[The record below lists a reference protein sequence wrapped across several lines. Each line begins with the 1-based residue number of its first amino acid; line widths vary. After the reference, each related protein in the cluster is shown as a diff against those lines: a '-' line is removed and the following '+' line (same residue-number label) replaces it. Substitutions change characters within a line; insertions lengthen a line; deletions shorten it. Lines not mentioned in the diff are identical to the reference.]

1 MAWTPDE
8 RRFSEPGNDTAVMAA
23 WERFLDGSGRPD
35 DALRSLVEGS
45 WQRCRDHNVDPDKRS
60 APPPVGESRLES
72 LRNTHAELLQAG
84 APVMACARDFLAETG
99 TVMALAD
106 TQCTILSMEGD
117 TRTRGSAENIHLLP
131 GVAWSERICGTNA
144 IGTAL
149 AVGEPVQIHS
159 AEHYCAG
166 IKRWTCSAMVIR
178 HPNDGEILGVVDV
191 SGLSETYNRQS
202 LALVVTT
209 ANRIESRLKMRE
221 TELRLRLVESAL
233 PYWNSTT
240 DSVVLFDRR
249 GYPVKAN
256 GNAQVALA
264 ALGADLDLARP
275 RRIPA
280 LALDGDPS
288 ALPAWM
294 RPEWLAPVIE
304 HAEHIGTLLIL
315 PLPSIGRTPRS
326 DRDEHD
332 EPLPGFG
339 HIVTGDAKLE
349 AVIRKAGQ
357 LARSKVPVLLLGETG
372 VGKEEFAQGIHR
384 ASPIGSGPFVPVNC
398 GGLSRELLASELFG
412 YAEGAFTGARRGG
425 MVGKIEAADGGSL
438 FLDEIGEMPLDLQ
451 PHLLRVLEKGEI
463 YRLGEN
469 TPRKVD
475 FRLVAATNRDL
486 RQEVADGRFRMD
498 LYYRDL
504 DPHPGAARPRRRH
517 PPADRSVPRP
527 LLATAPGP
535 VPAHRPG
542 GSPEPRRLCLARQR
556 ARASQRGREHA
567 PGQRRPTDRSP
578 RPATRVRRRRIDV
591 RYDRSHRPRGPSERG
606 RVRMHPPGDRQ
617 QRRQPDRGRAPTG
630 DRQEHAVPEAAGLRP
645 AGRRPDSPLPARP
658 SAALRRVR
666 RPAAARAAS
675 CQPVRPDNQSRTASP
690 VPKSQGLR
698 SSGAISRYSASSSL
712 STISPRARTW

>member
-498 LYYRDL
+498 LYYRVAVTSIRIPALRDRDGDIRLLTDL
-504 DPHPGAARPRRRH
+504 FLGHFSQRHQVPCPRIDPAVHQSLAGYAWPGNVRELRNVVENMLLVSDGRRIGRHDLPPEFDDDASTSDTTAATAHGGRLSEAESECIRQAIASSGGNLTEAARQLAIAKSTLYQKLRDYGLQDDVQIHRCRRGQAPR
-517 PPADRSVPRP
+517 
-527 LLATAPGP
+527 
-535 VPAHRPG
+535 
-542 GSPEPRRLCLARQR
+542 
-556 ARASQRGREHA
+556 
-567 PGQRRPTDRSP
+567 
-578 RPATRVRRRRIDV
+578 
-591 RYDRSHRPRGPSERG
+591 
-606 RVRMHPPGDRQ
+606 
-617 QRRQPDRGRAPTG
+617 
-630 DRQEHAVPEAAGLRP
+630 
-645 AGRRPDSPLPARP
+645 
-658 SAALRRVR
+658 
-666 RPAAARAAS
+666 
-675 CQPVRPDNQSRTASP
+675 
-690 VPKSQGLR
+690 
-698 SSGAISRYSASSSL
+698 
-712 STISPRARTW
+712 

>member
-178 HPNDGEILGVVDV
+178 HPSDGEILGVVDV

-256 GNAQVALA
+256 GNAQMALA
-264 ALGADLDLARP
+264 ALGADLDLAHP

-280 LALDGDPS
+280 LALDGDLS
-288 ALPAWM
+288 ALPVWM
-294 RPEWLAPVIE
+294 RAEWLAPVLE
-304 HAEHIGTLLIL
+304 HGEHIGTLLIL
-315 PLPSIGRTPRS
+315 PLPSIGRSRGRRPGHE
-326 DRDEHD
+326 DAKA
-332 EPLPGFG
+332 PLPGFG
-339 HIVTGDAKLE
+339 HIVTADAKLA
-349 AVIRKAGQ
+349 AVIRKAGL

-372 VGKEEFAQGIHR
+372 VGKEEFAQGIHQG
-384 ASPIGSGPFVPVNC
+384 SPIGDGPFVPVNC

-425 MVGKIEAADGGSL
+425 MVGKIEAADGGTL

-486 RQEVADGRFRMD
+486 RQEVANGRFRMD
-498 LYYRDL
+498 LYYRVAVTSIRIPALRDRDGDIRVLADL
-504 DPHPGAARPRRRH
+504 F
-517 PPADRSVPRP
+517 
-527 LLATAPGP
+527 L
-535 VPAHRPG
+535 
-542 GSPEPRRLCLARQR
+542 
-556 ARASQRGREHA
+556 
-567 PGQRRPTDRSP
+567 GQF
-578 RPATRVRRRRIDV
+578 A
-591 RYDRSHRPRGPSERG
+591 ER
-606 RVRMHPPGDRQ
+606 
-617 QRRQPDRGRAPTG
+617 
-630 DRQEHAVPEAAGLRP
+630 HAVPLPRIDPQIHERLAGYSWPGNVRELRNVIENMLLVSDGECIGLHDLPPEFDVDATGCGSIAAAASGGRLSEAEAECIRHAIASTGGNLTEAARQLAIAKSTLYQKLKDYGLQDDVLTHR
-645 AGRRPDSPLPARP
+645 GRRGRTPGRNSP
-658 SAALRRVR
+658 
-666 RPAAARAAS
+666 
-675 CQPVRPDNQSRTASP
+675 
-690 VPKSQGLR
+690 
-698 SSGAISRYSASSSL
+698 
-712 STISPRARTW
+712 

>member
-498 LYYRDL
+498 LYYRVAVTSIRIPALRDRDGDIRLLTDL
-504 DPHPGAARPRRRH
+504 FLGHFSQRHQVPCPRIDPAVHQSLAGYAWPGNVRELRNVVENMLLVSDGRRIGRHDLPPEFDDDASTSDTTAATAHGGRLSEAESECIRQAIASSGGNLTEAARQLAIAKSTLYQKLRDYGLQDDVLIHRCRRGQAPR
-517 PPADRSVPRP
+517 
-527 LLATAPGP
+527 
-535 VPAHRPG
+535 
-542 GSPEPRRLCLARQR
+542 
-556 ARASQRGREHA
+556 
-567 PGQRRPTDRSP
+567 
-578 RPATRVRRRRIDV
+578 
-591 RYDRSHRPRGPSERG
+591 
-606 RVRMHPPGDRQ
+606 
-617 QRRQPDRGRAPTG
+617 
-630 DRQEHAVPEAAGLRP
+630 
-645 AGRRPDSPLPARP
+645 
-658 SAALRRVR
+658 
-666 RPAAARAAS
+666 
-675 CQPVRPDNQSRTASP
+675 
-690 VPKSQGLR
+690 
-698 SSGAISRYSASSSL
+698 
-712 STISPRARTW
+712 

>member
-1 MAWTPDE
+1 MAWTPDDQ
-8 RRFSEPGNDTAVMAA
+8 RFSEPGNDTAVMAA

-72 LRNTHAELLQAG
+72 LRGTHAELLQAG

-117 TRTRGSAENIHLLP
+117 TRTLGSAENIHLLP
-131 GVAWSERICGTNA
+131 GVSWSERICGTNA

-178 HPNDGEILGVVDV
+178 HPSDGEILGVVDV

-209 ANRIESRLKMRE
+209 ANRIESRLTIRE
-221 TELRLRLVESAL
+221 TELRLRLLEAAL

-256 GNAQVALA
+256 GNAQAVLA
-264 ALGADLDLARP
+264 SLGAELDLSRP
-275 RRIPA
+275 KRIPA
-280 LALDGDPS
+280 LALDGDLS
-288 ALPAWM
+288 ALPSWL
-294 RPEWLAPVIE
+294 RPDWLAPVSE
-304 HAEHIGTLLIL
+304 RGERIGTLLIL
-315 PLPSIGRTPRS
+315 PLPSLARTRKPAVEERCEAPS
-326 DRDEHD
+326 D
-332 EPLPGFG
+332 FA
-339 HIVTGDAKLE
+339 HIVTGDAGLR

-384 ASPIGSGPFVPVNC
+384 ASPFGDGPFVPLNC

-425 MVGKIEAADGGSL
+425 LVGKIEAANGGTL

-451 PHLLRVLEKGEI
+451 PHLLRVLEQGEI

-498 LYYRDL
+498 LYYRVAVTSVRIPALRDRDGDVALLTELFL
-504 DPHPGAARPRRRH
+504 DHFAQRH
-517 PPADRSVPRP
+517 GVPRP
-527 LLATAPGP
+527 RIEPQVLDRLAAYAWPGNVRELRNVVENMLLVSDGERIGLDDLPPEFETVPVAADAAAPFAPLAQPGRLSEAEADCIRRAIATS
-535 VPAHRPG
+535 G
-542 GSPEPRRLCLARQR
+542 GNLTEAARQLAIAKSTLYQKLKDYGLR
-556 ARASQRGREHA
+556 DEVANSR
-567 PGQRRPTDRSP
+567 GQR
-578 RPATRVRRRRIDV
+578 
-591 RYDRSHRPRGPSERG
+591 
-606 RVRMHPPGDRQ
+606 M
-617 QRRQPDRGRAPTG
+617 RAG
-630 DRQEHAVPEAAGLRP
+630 G
-645 AGRRPDSPLPARP
+645 
-658 SAALRRVR
+658 
-666 RPAAARAAS
+666 
-675 CQPVRPDNQSRTASP
+675 
-690 VPKSQGLR
+690 
-698 SSGAISRYSASSSL
+698 
-712 STISPRARTW
+712 